1 MNQSSRLYSLL
12 ALTGASPFVACAVL
26 PLAGIGS
33 IPGFGALDVLAS
45 TYGLAI
51 VCFLAGAHWATYLY
65 KQHETPFNLFV
76 SSNVVFLGAWFTFV
90 LVGLSAALVSQVLA
104 FLFLLY
110 VDQRMLKSGLISRH
124 YFQVR
129 AAATALA
136 VVSLLTIVLT
146 R

>member
-51 VCFLAGAHWATYLY
+51 VCFLAGAHWATYIY
-65 KQHETPFNLFV
+65 KQHETPFNTNDRIY
-76 SSNVVFLGAWFTFV
+76 SISH
-90 LVGLSAALVSQVLA
+90 SHLA
-104 FLFLLY
+104 
-110 VDQRMLKSGLISRH
+110 
-124 YFQVR
+124 
-129 AAATALA
+129 
-136 VVSLLTIVLT
+136 
-146 R
+146 